1 MGAWGTA
8 IFSNDTSS
16 DVRDE
21 FKKYLQ
27 DGLSDLD
34 ASERIVTDFCSLDDS
49 DLENNDVWLGLAAT
63 QHATGHVI
71 PEVIDRALSV
81 IHSMNDLDRW
91 DQSDR
96 RARTAAL
103 VKLEVQLRSAP
114 PPPKVFKP
122 RRKQMTKLIP
132 GNHLVYTE
140 GDSKILLRV
149 VNIDEDESG
158 TAPIFTVLDWDGSET
173 ALETAASIPPL
184 PRHRHDRPYFKF
196 CPVGRQPR
204 KENLVLLNAVGPA
217 STPGVGNW
225 GISILPWK
233 NMMKVIKQGASVA
246 PATIK
251 NLVV

>member
-21 FKKYLQ
+21 FMKYLQ
-27 DGLSDLD
+27 DGLSDRD
-34 ASERIVTDFCSLDDS
+34 ASARIVTDFCSLDDS
-49 DLENNDVWLGLAAT
+49 DLGNNDVWLGLAAT
-63 QHATGHVI
+63 QHATGHVV

-81 IHSMNDLDRW
+81 IDSMNDLDRW

-96 RARTAAL
+96 KARMAAL

-114 PPPKVFKP
+114 LPPKVFKP
-122 RRKQMTKLIP
+122 RRNQMTSLIP
-132 GNHLVYTE
+132 GNHLVF
-140 GDSKILLRV
+140 I
-149 VNIDEDESG
+149 ED
-158 TAPIFTVLDWDGSET
+158 
-173 ALETAASIPPL
+173 
-184 PRHRHDRPYFKF
+184 FKF

-204 KENLVLLNAVGPA
+204 KENLVLLDAVGPA

-233 NMMKVIKQGASVA
+233 NMMKVIKQGASVS
-246 PATIK
+246 PANIK